1 EGTDGF
7 DGLSRMYNY
16 VFERPL
22 YFFWQVVVTLVYGS
36 MAVFFVW
43 MMSRWL
49 VHLAVWG
56 GSWGLGY
63 DDTARL
69 IAGSPEL
76 VADTRGSPTPVAA
89 SLGAGL
95 VRVWM
100 CGLATLLVG
109 FVYSYF
115 WTATTIVYFLLRK
128 SVDGNEFDEIF
139 SEQDHEPDELL
150 PL

>member
-1 EGTDGF
+1 
-7 DGLSRMYNY
+7 
-16 VFERPL
+16 
-22 YFFWQVVVTLVYGS
+22 
-36 MAVFFVW
+36 

-56 GSWGLGY
+56 VSWGLGY

-69 IAGSPEL
+69 IAGSPDL
-76 VADTRGSPTPVAA
+76 VADAGGPPTPVAT

-115 WTATTIVYFLLRK
+115 WTAATIIYFLLRK
-128 SVDGNEFDEIF
+128 SVDGNEFDEVF
-139 SEQDHEPDELL
+139 AEQDHEPDELL
-150 PL
+150 PLVGAAAMGQVDQIAPETAAPGPTNDAPPVDLTP